1 MIKSQYYIKI
11 ILPWNQEL
19 FIIYIKNFTI
29 WELYDILN
37 KKFGWKGLV
46 LLTKQVRSFDTKE
59 VGRKIRDL
67 RKARNMKQD
76 DLGVVLGGL
85 SRGQVSNLETG
96 KRNIS
101 LHQAKILADYFGVSL
116 ETLGLVTNDIEITDL
131 LTRAKLIFESQSVPI
146 DEKQE
151 LYESVMKLYL
161 EAKEQIK
168 K

>member
-1 MIKSQYYIKI
+1 M
-11 ILPWNQEL
+11 
-19 FIIYIKNFTI
+19 
-29 WELYDILN
+29 
-37 KKFGWKGLV
+37 
-46 LLTKQVRSFDTKE
+46 TKQVRSFDTKE
-59 VGRKIRDL
+59 VGRKIRDF
-67 RKARNMKQD
+67 RKARSMKQD

-116 ETLGLVTNDIEITDL
+116 ETLGLATNDIEITDL